1 MHTKKLSKRQLKRII
16 REEKALMNGELL
28 EEGVMTGTLAGT
40 LIGLFRN
47 IPFILCFFCKWGAL
61 RNLFLKKYF

>member
-1 MHTKKLSKRQLKRII
+1 
-16 REEKALMNGELL
+16 MNGELL

-47 IPFILCFFCKWGAL
+47 IPFIGDVIADAVRGGAL
-61 RNLFLKKYF
+61 GAVDNRLDNFEERIAALEGR